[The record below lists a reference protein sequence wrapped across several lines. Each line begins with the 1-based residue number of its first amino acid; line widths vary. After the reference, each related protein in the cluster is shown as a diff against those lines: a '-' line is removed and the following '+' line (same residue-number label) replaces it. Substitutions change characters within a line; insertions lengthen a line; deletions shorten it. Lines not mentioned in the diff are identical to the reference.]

1 MYYKSKYFARDK
13 HKGNYKRL
21 SELDFKFI
29 SENLHWFEDTKGL
42 YFASGDYFQEI
53 HDSIDRMKVNK
64 LILVDYQFKESIII
78 NNIAILALEA
88 TDAIKLFKYFN
99 IKFDVFICLNDGV
112 YEGGGSYNMHSQY
125 FIAYVMPILKNPY
138 THIYSQNY
146 LEVNDNRHINDIG
159 YTPNKIEFEGNAIFL
174 RYKPEHINMYKMT
187 KDDVYKEVY
196 LNGDFKINII
206 NKSIWLDE
214 HILDRMYIRSR
225 KEFYYFTRTAR
236 TNLIYSKKSNGKNY
250 IITRVLTPHPMHTVG
265 SMPIG
270 ASNYKTFL
278 CETKTLKG
286 EINLYHLNSN
296 DYSYIKQNLEL
307 IEKIKE
313 PYNELPVYQPNR
325 YKNKIRPKEI
335 DEGTGGLHVPP
346 QLRIF

>member
-1 MYYKSKYFARDK
+1 MNYNSKYFAIDK
-13 HKGNYKRL
+13 HKNNYKRL
-21 SELDFKFI
+21 SEIDFKFI
-29 SENLHWFEDTKGL
+29 SENLHWFEDTKAI
-42 YFASGDYFQEI
+42 YFASGDYFEDF
-53 HDSIDRMKVNK
+53 HDSIQTMKVNK

-78 NNIAILALEA
+78 DNIAIIALEA

-99 IKFDVFICLNDGV
+99 IQFDVFICLNDGV
-112 YEGGGSYNMHSQY
+112 NEGGGWYNMHSQY

-138 THIYSQNY
+138 IHIYSQKY
-146 LEVNDNRHINDIG
+146 LGVEDNRHINDIG
-159 YTPNKIEFEGNAIFL
+159 YTPTEIEIDGNTNFL
-174 RYKPEHINMYKMT
+174 KYKPEHINIYKMT

-196 LNGDFKINII
+196 INGDFKINII

-236 TNLIYSKKSNGKNY
+236 TKLIYTKKSTGNNY
-250 IITRVLTPHPMHTVG
+250 IITRVLNTHQLHIVG

-278 CETKTLKG
+278 RETKTLKG

-296 DYSYIKQNLEL
+296 DYSYIKQNLKL

-325 YKNKIRPKEI
+325 CKNKIRPKEN
-335 DEGTGGLHVPP
+335 DKRSGGLHVPP